1 MPELRLELSAAFLDR
16 LRREEDLL
24 GFDDVETYVRWVL
37 DNRAAIESDADPTVV
52 EAYERRIEDLEARLD
67 ADGDPGDG
75 ATPTDT
81 SPVTPEETTDGV
93 DDSGT
98 VADRDRNPD
107 TDRSADTVEANID
120 PATARV
126 GGDADE
132 VADLAATLA
141 GVTEDRLDEIT
152 RQAVARTREELG
164 EGDGG
169 GTGLSYDAENGLR
182 SDGPP
187 PGAEITDLSALDVP
201 GHDDALVERRREA
214 VGAALA
220 YLKEAGNARR
230 SDFVDALYEA
240 YPAGYDTESGWW
252 RCVKRGLSQVD
263 RVDGAGEGSR
273 TWRFRD
279 HRGRVRVL

>member
-1 MPELRLELSAAFLDR
+1 MPEVRLELPAAFLGR
-16 LRREEDLL
+16 LQREQDLL
-24 GFDDVETYVRWVL
+24 GFDDVESYVRWVL
-37 DNRAAIESDADPTVV
+37 DNRAAIDSDVDSTVV
-52 EAYERRIEDLEARLD
+52 EAYERRIENLEARLD
-67 ADGDPGDG
+67 GDDVPEDTATTGAPDDSTADAEAGQD
-75 ATPTDT
+75 ATPDDDR
-81 SPVTPEETTDGV
+81 PEG
-93 DDSGT
+93 
-98 VADRDRNPD
+98 A
-107 TDRSADTVEANID
+107 VEANID

-152 RQAVARTREELG
+152 RKAVARTREELG

-169 GTGLSYDAENGLR
+169 GTGLSYDAENALR

-187 PGAEITDLSALDVP
+187 PGAEITDLTALDVP

-220 YLKEAGNARR
+220 YLKEAGSARR
-230 SDFVDALYEA
+230 SEFVDALYAE
-240 YPAGYDTESGWW
+240 YPAGYDTENGWW

>member
-1 MPELRLELSAAFLDR
+1 MPELRLGLSAAFLDR
-16 LRREEDLL
+16 LRREQDLL

-37 DNRAAIESDADPTVV
+37 DNRAAIDSDAEPSVV
-52 EAYERRIEDLEARLD
+52 DAYERRIEELEARLD
-67 ADGDPGDG
+67 ADAPDDEPASDPDPGP
-75 ATPTDT
+75 AA
-81 SPVTPEETTDGV
+81 
-93 DDSGT
+93 DDAPGE
-98 VADRDRNPD
+98 P
-107 TDRSADTVEANID
+107 TVEANID

-132 VADLAATLA
+132 VADLASALA

-187 PGAEITDLSALDVP
+187 PGAEITDLSALTVP
-201 GHDDALVERRREA
+201 GHDDALVQRRREA

-220 YLKEAGNARR
+220 YLKEAESARR
-230 SDFVDALYEA
+230 SEFVDALYEE

-273 TWRFRD
+273 IWRFRD

>member
-16 LRREEDLL
+16 LRREQDLL
-24 GFDDVETYVRWVL
+24 GFEDVEAYVRWVL
-37 DNRAAIESDADPTVV
+37 DNRAAIDGDADLSVV
-52 EAYERRIEDLEARLD
+52 DAYERRIEDLEARLD
-67 ADGDPGDG
+67 ADAPADESTDDPPLGS
-75 ATPTDT
+75 AA
-81 SPVTPEETTDGV
+81 
-93 DDSGT
+93 DDAPGE
-98 VADRDRNPD
+98 A
-107 TDRSADTVEANID
+107 TVEANID

-132 VADLAATLA
+132 VADLASALA

-152 RQAVARTREELG
+152 RQAVARTRKELG

-169 GTGLSYDAENGLR
+169 GTGLSYDAENTLR

-187 PGAEITDLSALDVP
+187 PGAEITDLSAIEVP
-201 GHDDALVERRREA
+201 GHDDALVRRRREA

-220 YLKEAGNARR
+220 FLKEVKSARR
-230 SDFVDALYEA
+230 SEFIDALYDD
-240 YPAGYDTESGWW
+240 YPAGYDTEGGWW

-263 RVDGAGEGSR
+263 RVDGADEGSR